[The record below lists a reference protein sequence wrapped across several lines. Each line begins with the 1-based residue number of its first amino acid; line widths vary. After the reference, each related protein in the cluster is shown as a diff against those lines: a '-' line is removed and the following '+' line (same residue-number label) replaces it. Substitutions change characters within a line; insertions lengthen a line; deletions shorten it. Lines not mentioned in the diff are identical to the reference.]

1 MNFLQQLANRR
12 ALRNATFT
20 TTPYYGSS
28 KAPPGSLTGDRA
40 TGARGLPALHDRP
53 AYQLGTGAL
62 QWYESPD
69 VTFREGQGGYA
80 LEHPAAAGA
89 MARLDTPIPDWATG
103 SFDDPETFYQWYRA
117 SYQHP
122 DFPAEQASLGSEAA
136 AHREQER
143 GRLAGIS
150 QLEGSQTAIR
160 GLLERF
166 RDDPDRAAIEASL
179 RGYAAP
185 GARMVGETEE
195 SAWQQRLAQAAARAE
210 EARRVRAGATG
221 ALGGGASEYSRG
233 AYRTLADAQGLQLSA
248 RIERANEEARRR
260 AVGELGDYTGS
271 GQAFENRLLVEL
283 AAIDQEIARVKAGK
297 VVEPT
302 DLMPYSEL
310 AFAREA
316 YDEEQAFRQQ
326 ALEAYQESARF
337 RFEDLVDLGMRT
349 IGTGLWD

>member
-1 MNFLQQLANRR
+1 MNFLERLANRR
-12 ALRNATFT
+12 ALRNVNVT
-20 TTPYYGSS
+20 TRPYYGG
-28 KAPPGSLTGDRA
+28 AGPASLTGDRA
-40 TGARGLPALHDRP
+40 TGARSLAAPHDRP

-69 VTFREGQGGYA
+69 IMFRQGQGGYA
-80 LEHPAAAGA
+80 LQDPAAAGT

-103 SFDDPETFYQWYRA
+103 SFDDPESFYQWYRA

-122 DFPAEQASLGSEAA
+122 DFPAEQASLASASA

-143 GRLAGIS
+143 GTAAGIA
-150 QLEGSQTAIR
+150 QLEDSQTAIR

-166 RDDPDRAAIEASL
+166 RDDPDRGLIEESL

-210 EARRVRAGATG
+210 EARRVRAGASG

-248 RIERANEEARRR
+248 QIAGANEEARRR
-260 AVGELGDYTGS
+260 AVGELGDYTAA

-283 AAIDQEIARVKAGK
+283 AAIDQEIARIKAGK

-302 DLMPYSEL
+302 DLMPYSQL

-316 YDEEQAFRQQ
+316 YDEEQAFRTE
-326 ALEAYQESARF
+326 ALEAYRESAKPGLLDF
-337 RFEDLVDLGMRT
+337 LDTAMSLV
-349 IGTGLWD
+349 GTGIYEG